1 MDSSE
6 FLLEI
11 TKAELIKDFD
21 KICKNKKK
29 DTFLISWAGNYS
41 TVKGKAS
48 RFIPKDEIYFGKID
62 TSKFKELRFYGI
74 KDSCL

>member
-29 DTFLISWAGNYS
+29 DTFFNFLG
-41 TVKGKAS
+41 
-48 RFIPKDEIYFGKID
+48 R
-62 TSKFKELRFYGI
+62 
-74 KDSCL
+74 